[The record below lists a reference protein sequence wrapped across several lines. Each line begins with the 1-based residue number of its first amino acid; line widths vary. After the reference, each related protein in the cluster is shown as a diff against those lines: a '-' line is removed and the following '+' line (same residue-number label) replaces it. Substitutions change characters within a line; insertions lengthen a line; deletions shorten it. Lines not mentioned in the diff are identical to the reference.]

1 MVSFLLV
8 DFENEKGLQDGEWQP
23 SVASVFESN

>member
-23 SVASVFESN
+23 VASVFESN